1 MQEIFDFLDYVF
13 GDLVQF
19 NRDLVIV
26 DLIVVSFDKLWDEIR

>member
-1 MQEIFDFLDYVF
+1 MQEVFDFLDYVF
-13 GDLVQF
+13 GDFVQF

>member
-1 MQEIFDFLDYVF
+1 MQEVFDFLDYVF
-13 GDLVQF
+13 GDLVQL